1 MKVFAQNSKAKNS
14 YEFLEYFEAGIVLT
28 GPETK
33 SIRNGGVSIIDAF
46 AIIENEE
53 AILRE
58 MNIEPYK
65 YADLVDYDPK
75 TPRKMLLHKK
85 EIKRLI
91 GLISTKG
98 NTLIATKVFEKNG
111 FIKVEVALAKGKKD
125 YDKRKKIEEK
135 RVSKE
140 IRAVSYTHLTLPT
153 SDLV

>member
-75 TPRKMLLHKK
+75 LPRKMLLHKK

-91 GLISTKG
+91 GLTSTKG

-125 YDKRKKIEEK
+125 YDKRKKIEDK

-140 IRAVSYTHLTLPT
+140 IRDYK
-153 SDLV
+153 

>member
-65 YADLVDYDPK
+65 YADLVDYHPK

-91 GLISTKG
+91 GLTSTKG

-111 FIKVEVALAKGKKD
+111 FIKVEVALARGKKD

-140 IRAVSYTHLTLPT
+140 IRDYK
-153 SDLV
+153 

>member
-65 YADLVDYDPK
+65 YADLVDYNPK
-75 TPRKMLLHKK
+75 PPRKMLLHKK

-91 GLISTKG
+91 GLTSTKG

-140 IRAVSYTHLTLPT
+140 IRDYK
-153 SDLV
+153 

>member
-1 MKVFAQNSKAKNS
+1 MKVFAQNTKAKNS

-28 GPETK
+28 GAETK

-46 AIIENEE
+46 ASIENEE

-65 YADLVDYDPK
+65 YADLIDYDPK
-75 TPRKMLLHKK
+75 APRKMLLHKK

-91 GLISTKG
+91 GLTSTKG

-125 YDKRKKIEEK
+125 YDKRKKIDER

-140 IRAVSYTHLTLPT
+140 IRDYK
-153 SDLV
+153 

>member
-75 TPRKMLLHKK
+75 IPRKMLLHKK

-91 GLISTKG
+91 GLTSTKG

-111 FIKVEVALAKGKKD
+111 FIKVEVALARGKKD

-140 IRAVSYTHLTLPT
+140 IRDYK
-153 SDLV
+153 

>member
-1 MKVFAQNSKAKNS
+1 MKVFAENRKARNS
-14 YEFLEYFEAGIVLT
+14 YEFLEFFEAGVVLT

-33 SIRNGGVSIIDAF
+33 SARNGGISIIDAF
-46 AIIENEE
+46 ATIEEEE
-53 AILRE
+53 AVIRE

-91 GLISTKG
+91 GLTSTKG

-140 IRAVSYTHLTLPT
+140 IRDYK
-153 SDLV
+153 